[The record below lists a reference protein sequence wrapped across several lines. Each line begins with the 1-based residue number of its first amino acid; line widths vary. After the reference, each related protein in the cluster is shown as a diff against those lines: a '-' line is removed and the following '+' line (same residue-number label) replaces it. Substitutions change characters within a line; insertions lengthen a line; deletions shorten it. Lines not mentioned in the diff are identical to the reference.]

1 MNMLKKIKI
10 SLLAI
15 GLFYVPLQASAWGI
29 IGHRVV
35 GQVADY
41 YLTAKARKGVQSVLG
56 SETLAMSANWP
67 DFIKSDTAFNYL
79 SSWHYVNLPEGLDQK
94 GVFNFLETEK
104 TANIY
109 NKIPEMVATLKS
121 SKSTAAEKKM
131 AMRLLVHLM
140 GDLHQ
145 PMHTARK
152 DDLGGNK
159 VTVTWFGQKSN
170 LHRVW
175 DEQLVDYQQL
185 SYTEFAAA
193 VNHPTAAQL
202 TEWRAASLKQD
213 VYESYMLCNKIYAT
227 TKADDKLSYRYN
239 FDYADALY
247 TQLAKGGVRLAAL
260 INAIYK

>member
-1 MNMLKKIKI
+1 MNLINRLKIT
-10 SLLAI
+10 LLVA
-15 GLFYVPLQASAWGI
+15 GLFYLPLQASAWGI
-29 IGHRVV
+29 TGHRVV
-35 GQVADY
+35 GQVADF
-41 YLTAKARKGVQSVLG
+41 YLTAKARRGVQAVLG
-56 SETLAMSANWP
+56 GETLAMSANWP

-79 SSWHYVNLPEGLDQK
+79 GSWHYVNLPEGLDQN
-94 GVFNFLETEK
+94 GVFNFLDTEK

-121 SKSTAAEKKM
+121 QTSTLAEKKM
-131 AMRLLVHLM
+131 AMRLLVHFM

-159 VTVTWFGQKSN
+159 ITVTWFGQKSN

-193 VNHPTAAQL
+193 VNHPSAAQL
-202 TEWRAASLKQD
+202 KEWRSASLKQD
-213 VYESYMLCNKIYAT
+213 VYESYQLCNKIYAT

-260 INAIYK
+260 INSIYG